1 MNSAQHKTVVI
12 VTGPTGVGK
21 TAVAISLAKHFS
33 AEIIS
38 ADSRQCF
45 AELNIGVARPS
56 LQELQQVKH
65 HFIASHSI
73 QEEVTAVTFEQ
84 YALKKI
90 NKLFKEQDIVV
101 MAGGTGLYIKAFC
114 EGLDS
119 IPAIEPVIRE
129 KISKNYEAK
138 GLAWLKQQVEEKD
151 KAFFQTG
158 EINNPQRMMRALE
171 VIESTGESILSFRKE
186 VKAKRDF
193 RVVKIGLTLPKEDL
207 HQNIHA
213 RVDKMIA
220 DGLVEEARL
229 LVPYRNL
236 NALQTVGYAEIFEY
250 LDKKCTLE
258 KAVEKIKTSTRQYA
272 KRQLTWFK
280 KDAEIKWFSPADVDA
295 MIGSVNY

>member
-1 MNSAQHKTVVI
+1 
-12 VTGPTGVGK
+12 
-21 TAVAISLAKHFS
+21 
-33 AEIIS
+33 
-38 ADSRQCF
+38 
-45 AELNIGVARPS
+45 
-56 LQELQQVKH
+56 VKH

-90 NKLFKEQDIVV
+90 NKLFQEQDIVV

-119 IPAIEPVIRE
+119 IPAIDPVIRE

-171 VIESTGESILSFRKE
+171 VIECTGESILSFRKE
-186 VKAKRDF
+186 VKAKRNF
-193 RVVKIGLTLPKEDL
+193 RIVNIGLNLPKEAL
-207 HQNIHA
+207 HHAIHA

-250 LDKKCTLE
+250 LDKKSSLE
-258 KAVEKIKTSTRQYA
+258 KAVEKIKTSTRHYA

-295 MIGSVNY
+295 MIELVNY